1 MSVGSGRK
9 GLEKEPPPSPCCPVN
24 LECLWKKTQMEK
36 KKKNSHIVLVNHSLN
51 IKKDKKKKNV
61 KKQVNQDIIIKTNN
75 IKFVFNMTWF
85 MDILKIYLEE

>member
-36 KKKNSHIVLVNHSLN
+36 KKEFTYSACEPFTKH
-51 IKKDKKKKNV
+51 K
-61 KKQVNQDIIIKTNN
+61 
-75 IKFVFNMTWF
+75 
-85 MDILKIYLEE
+85 ER